1 MSRSSAVLSVQTDML
16 SQEAT
21 AGGGAALCDT
31 QCVRT
36 RTRVC
41 VRACAWPFA
50 DGVPSPQGGR
60 DKQSVWAEIRWEQTP
75 VRLTDC
81 K

>member
-1 MSRSSAVLSVQTDML
+1 MSRSPAVLPVQTDML

-21 AGGGAALCDT
+21 AGGAARHTVCLHMHVC
-31 QCVRT
+31 
-36 RTRVC
+36 VC
-41 VRACAWPFA
+41 VRMALA